1 MTRSCALLFA
11 LFIPPLAANPTP
23 VSWSLAGTWRV
34 QDANDGTP
42 PTASGWR
49 GLKVPANW
57 YSAGYDRQGALWY
70 KHAFTLPLQPPDVM
84 STLVFDG
91 VDYLADVT
99 LNGQPLG
106 KHEGYFQRFSLD
118 ASAALQRHNQ
128 LVVRVDSP
136 YEDPHKVW
144 PLHKT
149 VMKGILNQHDTR
161 PGGAWSPEG
170 QDANSG
176 GIWAPVRLHL
186 SRGATLDEIILRPDW
201 SQGLK
206 GLN

>member
-84 STLVFDG
+84 STWCLT
-91 VDYLADVT
+91 ASIT
-99 LNGQPLG
+99 LP
-106 KHEGYFQRFSLD
+106 
-118 ASAALQRHNQ
+118 
-128 LVVRVDSP
+128 
-136 YEDPHKVW
+136 
-144 PLHKT
+144 
-149 VMKGILNQHDTR
+149 M
-161 PGGAWSPEG
+161 
-170 QDANSG
+170 
-176 GIWAPVRLHL
+176 
-186 SRGATLDEIILRPDW
+186 
-201 SQGLK
+201 
-206 GLN
+206 

>member
-1 MTRSCALLFA
+1 MRLNDPTLFRQQA
-11 LFIPPLAANPTP
+11 MIN
-23 VSWSLAGTWRV
+23 GRWR
-34 QDANDGTP
+34 D
-42 PTASGWR
+42 ASGKET
-49 GLKVPANW
+49 LAVTNPA
-57 YSAGYDRQGALWY
+57 
-70 KHAFTLPLQPPDVM
+70 
-84 STLVFDG
+84 
-91 VDYLADVT
+91 
-99 LNGQPLG
+99 NGQPLG

-186 SRGATLDEIILRPDW
+186 SRGAT
-201 SQGLK
+201 
-206 GLN
+206 